1 MTESSIAFA
10 SQDHYDALCGPNNR
24 HLKRLRQAIDLR
36 WSEQR
41 EIPQLVV
48 SGEEDKVRLAEGVL
62 VKLRTIIERKGGLNE
77 SDFLYELDSAVA
89 GSSFAT
95 LSHGANGH
103 GQGHGHPADDGGMPV
118 AIKTKVVP
126 RTPAQKA
133 YWDMLLAKE
142 LVFCAGPA
150 GCGKTYLAVAMGVEL
165 LLGGKVDR
173 IVLARPAIE
182 AGERLGFLP
191 GALEEKVD
199 PYMRPLE
206 DALSELLP
214 GGTEEVKRRKSD
226 KRKSV
231 EIVPLAYMRGRTL
244 KKTFIIL
251 DEGQNTTVTQ
261 MKMFLT
267 RMGKESRVVV
277 TGDPEQIDLPP
288 GMTSGF
294 RDALARLA
302 SIEGIGVARLTTED
316 IQRHRLVREIVTA
329 YEGRNA

>member
-48 SGEEDKVRLAEGVL
+48 SGEDDKVRLAEGVL
-62 VKLRTIIERKGGLNE
+62 VKLRSIIERKGGLNE
-77 SDFLYELDSAVA
+77 SDFLYELDSAVG
-89 GSSFAT
+89 GSFFAT
-95 LSHGANGH
+95 HSNGANGN
-103 GQGHGHPADDGGMPV
+103 GHGHAADDTAVPV
-118 AIKTKVVP
+118 AVKTKVVP

-294 RDALARLA
+294 RDALGRLA
-302 SIEGIGVARLTTED
+302 SIDGIGVARLTTED

-329 YEGRNA
+329 YEGRNT

>member
-1 MTESSIAFA
+1 MTETAIAFT

-48 SGEEDKVRLAEGVL
+48 SGEDAKVRLAEGVL

-77 SDFLYELDSAVA
+77 SDFLYELDT
-89 GSSFAT
+89 AT
-95 LSHGANGH
+95 GVTHPAQAANGDSVRNH
-103 GQGHGHPADDGGMPV
+103 ASDDASMPT
-118 AIKTKVVP
+118 AARTKVTP

-133 YWDMLLAKE
+133 YWDMLLSRE

-214 GGTEEVKRRKSD
+214 GGAEEVKRRKSD

-294 RDALARLA
+294 RDALGRLA